1 MPIHTI
7 FKPYTIG
14 SLALK
19 NRFVRSATGE
29 SRATL
34 DGVLKDEIYPIYET
48 LAEGGVG
55 LIITGHMY
63 IDQNWKC
70 GEKQTGIA
78 SDDHIPGLRRLAQAS
93 QGDGT
98 KVIAQIN
105 SAARPPHEMTEAD
118 IRDAADRFVAAG
130 KRAKEAGFDGIQLHA
145 AHGYLVSGFLT
156 PSENSRADGYGA
168 DAAARRRLLLE
179 VATRVR
185 EALGP
190 DYPIHC
196 KLGAVDGRDN
206 SIPIDE
212 SVQTAAELQ
221 NAGVE
226 AVEISA
232 TFSGD
237 HAKAAAEDIEAP
249 DKEAY
254 FAPQAKA
261 IRDVVDMPVILVG
274 GLRSVAVMQRVV
286 DEKVCDMVS
295 LCRPFICEPDIVNK
309 FASGEYDRSDC
320 ISCNNC
326 YNPDGFRC
334 ARN

>member
-1 MPIHTI
+1 MPTHTI

-29 SRATL
+29 SRATE

-63 IDQNWKC
+63 VDQGWKC
-70 GEKQTGIA
+70 GDKQTGIA

-93 QGDGT
+93 QGNGT
-98 KVIAQIN
+98 KVVAQIN
-105 SAARPPHEMTEAD
+105 SAARPPHEMSVED
-118 IRDAADRFVAAG
+118 IQDATDRFVAAG
-130 KRAKEAGFDGIQLHA
+130 KRAQQAGFDGIQIHA

-156 PSENSRADGYGA
+156 PSENSRSDGYGS
-168 DAAARRRLLLE
+168 DATGRRRLLIE
-179 VATRVR
+179 IAQRTRA
-185 EALGP
+185 ALGA

-196 KLGAVDGRDN
+196 KLGAIDGRDN
-206 SIPIDE
+206 SISIDE
-212 SVQTAAELQ
+212 SVQTAVELQ

-237 HAKAAAEDIEAP
+237 YAKAASEDIETP

-261 IRDVVDMPVILVG
+261 IRDAVDVPVILVG
-274 GLRSVAVMQRVV
+274 GLRSVAVMQRVM
-286 DEKVCDMVS
+286 DEKVCDMIS
-295 LCRPFICEPDIVNK
+295 MCRPLICEPDIVNK
-309 FASGEYDRSDC
+309 FASGEYERSDC